1 MDGMPRGRGGV
12 NRRTEVYAAKLVDFD
27 KEIHK
32 KDMAIIREEI
42 KVQQF
47 INTVPDARLRL
58 ILRHRVVDGM
68 SWKQVAQAIGLRVE
82 TPDGVKAT
90 FLRFMREQ
98 SKDST

>member
-1 MDGMPRGRGGV
+1 MPKGRGGV
-12 NRRTEVYAAKLVDFD
+12 NRRTEVYAAKLVDLD

-68 SWKQVAQAIGLRVE
+68 SWKQVAKAIGHTE
-82 TPDGVKAT
+82 TPAAAQAA
-90 FLRFMREQ
+90 LHRYMMEQ
-98 SKDST
+98 GQNLT